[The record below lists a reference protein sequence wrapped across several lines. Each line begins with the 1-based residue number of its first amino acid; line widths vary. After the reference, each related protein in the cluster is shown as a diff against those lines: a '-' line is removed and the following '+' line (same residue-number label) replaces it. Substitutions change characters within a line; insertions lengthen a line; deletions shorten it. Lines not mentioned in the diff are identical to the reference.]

1 MQSRSLA
8 LCFLFAFIAPSNA
21 QTPGLPPAP
30 AVYRL
35 RSKILNEERTILV
48 QRPPAAATMPA
59 PMMVL
64 YLLDGDAHFDHV
76 RGIVNFLSDNG
87 RLPPVLLVAVTNT
100 DRTRDF
106 TPAFTREPDSARAQ
120 YGTTGGSVRFSQ
132 FLARELIPFVDSA
145 YPTLPFR
152 ILIGHSL
159 GGLFNIEMLAQQPT
173 LFQAHI
179 AIDPSLWWDREAS
192 VDRLSRAVRSGAVVR
207 PTFLYLVSANSGSK
221 MISAAKRADDSLE
234 AAHSAELRLWFRY
247 LPEEDHGSVVHRAI
261 YDGLETLFR
270 EYRLPTDAQA
280 QAMDVAAVDAWFAN
294 LSRYYGVTIA
304 TPEFA
309 LNRLGMSVLRFFPD
323 RGVAMLQA
331 NIRRFPNSANTYD
344 TMGDAYE
351 KMGRLS
357 EAIAQYKQAVAVAN
371 RTGAIIGPTSR
382 AKLAALEQRTAPSGN
397 H

>member
-1 MQSRSLA
+1 MHRRLLA
-8 LCFLFAFIAPSNA
+8 LGFLLVILAPLSA
-21 QTPGLPPAP
+21 QTPGLPTAP

-35 RSKILNEERTILV
+35 RSQFLGEERTIVV

-64 YLLDGDAHFDHV
+64 YLLDGEAHFDHV
-76 RGIVNFLSDNG
+76 RGIVDFLSGNG

-100 DRTRDF
+100 NRTRDF
-106 TPAFTREPDSARAQ
+106 TPAFAREPDSARAQ
-120 YGTTGGSVRFSQ
+120 YGITGGADRFSQ

-152 ILIGHSL
+152 ILVGHSL
-159 GGLFNIEMLAQQPT
+159 GGLFNLEMLAQHPT

-179 AIDPSLWWDREAS
+179 AVDPSLWWDREAS
-192 VDRLSRAVRSGAVVR
+192 LDRLIGAVRNGAVAR
-207 PTFLYLVSANSGSK
+207 PTFLYLVSANSGARMVSL
-221 MISAAKRADDSLE
+221 AQRANDSLE
-234 AAHSAELRLWFRY
+234 AARPAPLHLWFRY
-247 LPEEDHGSVVHRAI
+247 LPDEDHGSVVHRAI
-261 YDGLETLFR
+261 YDGLETIFR

-294 LSRYYGVTIA
+294 LSKYYGVTIA
-304 TPEFA
+304 TPESA

-351 KMGRLS
+351 KMGRLP

-382 AKLAALEQRTAPSGN
+382 AKLAELEKRVTPAGTR
-397 H
+397 